1 MQHRKC
7 TTPCST
13 FDGSRTDTK
22 PTLCGSSPRGLGTT
36 EGDRG
41 LGTTEGD
48 APNFALLTGIET
60 GVPSVDQIQS
70 QIKANTLPIFRAPV
84 DSGCTATCTDT
95 LARLIN
101 VRPCDEDFRAANGSL
116 SHIARLPAAQASEL
130 LHRR

>member
-22 PTLCGSSPRGLGTT
+22 PTLCGSSP
-36 EGDRG
+36 
-41 LGTTEGD
+41 D
-48 APNFALLTGIET
+48 ALNFALLTGVET

-70 QIKANTLPIFRAPV
+70 QIKSNTLPIFRAPV